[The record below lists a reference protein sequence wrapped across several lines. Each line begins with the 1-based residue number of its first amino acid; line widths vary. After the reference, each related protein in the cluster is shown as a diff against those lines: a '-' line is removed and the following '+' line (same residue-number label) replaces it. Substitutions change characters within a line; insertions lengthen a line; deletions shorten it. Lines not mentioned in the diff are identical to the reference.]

1 MTDNSLLKIL
11 MIFPLLLSCV
21 PIIMLTYVMIVDLFI
36 EISMMNYLLSS
47 CVNIM
52 RPFAMIPRLT
62 FP

>member
-11 MIFPLLLSCV
+11 MIFPLLSSCV
-21 PIIMLTYVMIVDLFI
+21 NLIMGTYVMIVDLFI